1 MNDSFSEKFNLI
13 IKVLSISRAR
23 VAAELGVNKS
33 VIARWASGATVPSSH
48 NLAGLSALLA
58 RTIPGFTALDW
69 DRDIDSLADFL
80 GVGATRAAPTTSPSV
95 RALALPF
102 LDQVVATTALR
113 GSAYEGFY
121 RSTRPYAAEPGRF
134 IHDHS
139 LVRLGADGLLQFRM
153 ITAGVVAEGW
163 ILAVLNQLFII
174 GAEFTGGAYTFAIL
188 HGVNGVKCEVLDG
201 ITLTSIYDVGR
212 SPAATPVVYHR
223 IGELTGDVAADDARL
238 RELAEP
244 NPVAPEGSVPEGL
257 RNHLARDVGP
267 TQLALGG
274 DWVLRLPL
282 ARALSRGPA
291 ARLP

>member
-13 IKVLSISRAR
+13 LKVLSISRAR

-33 VIARWASGATVPSSH
+33 VVARWASGATVPSSH

-69 DRDIDSLADFL
+69 DRDLDSLAEFL
-80 GVGATRAAPTTSPSV
+80 GVGASRGAPTPSA
-95 RALALPF
+95 RALPLPF

-113 GSAYEGFY
+113 GPAYEGFY

-139 LVRLGADGLLQFRM
+139 LVRIGADGLLQFRM

-188 HGVNGVKCEVLDG
+188 HGVNGVKCDVLDG

-223 IGELTGDVAADDARL
+223 IGELTGDPATDDARL
-238 RELAEP
+238 RELAAP
-244 NPVAPEGSVPEGL
+244 NPVAPEGSVPEDL
-257 RNHLARDVGP
+257 RNHLVRDIGP
-267 TQLALGG
+267 SHAALGG
-274 DWVLRLPL
+274 DWVLHLPL

-291 ARLP
+291 AQMP